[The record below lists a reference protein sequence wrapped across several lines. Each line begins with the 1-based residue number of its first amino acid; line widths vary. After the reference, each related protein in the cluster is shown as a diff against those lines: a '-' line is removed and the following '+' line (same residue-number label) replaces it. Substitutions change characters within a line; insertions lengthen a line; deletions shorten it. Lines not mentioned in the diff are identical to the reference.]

1 MKRVG
6 WLVRRTLGVLRD
18 HVRPGVTTGELEEL
32 AATERTAKAAGATVY
47 GVGRTMH
54 EPPSAPNV
62 FAPHLRR
69 PLNEGLVLA
78 IEPMIGLGTPELVV
92 RDDGWTIATADGSL
106 AAHVEHT
113 VMVGR
118 TPTVLTA

>member
-1 MKRVG
+1 
-6 WLVRRTLGVLRD
+6 
-18 HVRPGVTTGELEEL
+18 
-32 AATERTAKAAGATVY
+32 
-47 GVGRTMH
+47 
-54 EPPSAPNV
+54 
-62 FAPHLRR
+62 LRR